1 MSVVSGTVGAITGG
15 DSSRRSSNQQADA
28 AKNALDFQKAQY
40 AQSREDYAPW
50 REAGENALTSLSA
63 KVAAGPGDFTKSPG
77 YDFRLKEGQKALER
91 SAAARTGAMGGD
103 TEKALLRYS
112 QDYASGEYQNF
123 LNQYY
128 QSLTPKQ
135 SLAGVGM
142 TATTG
147 ITNAGTNAANGMSNA
162 ALAAGNAQAAGTINQ
177 ANSLTGNINAMG
189 KNAIAGYSA
198 WKSGQQPYSYT
209 PDALTASYGGDYLAG
224 ASADAAYLDSLAAV
238 GL

>member
-1 MSVVSGTVGAITGG
+1 MSIVSGTVGSIIGG

-28 AKNALDFQKAQY
+28 AAASLKLQKSMYDQN
-40 AQSREDYAPW
+40 RKDYAPW
-50 REAGENALTSLSA
+50 REAGKNALTDLSA
-63 KVAAGPGDFTKSPG
+63 KVATGPGDYTASPG
-77 YDFRLKEGQKALER
+77 YKFRLAEGQKAIER
-91 SAAARTGAMGGD
+91 SAAARTGVLGGA
-103 TEKALLRYS
+103 TEKALMRYN

-128 QSLTPKQ
+128 QSLTPRQ
-135 SLAGVGM
+135 SLAGLGM
-142 TATTG
+142 TANTG
-147 ITNAGTNAANGMSNA
+147 ITNAGTNAANQMSQA
-162 ALAAGNAQAAGTINQ
+162 QLAMGNAQAAGTINQ
-177 ANSLTGNINAMG
+177 ANSLAGNINSMG

-224 ASADAAYLDSLAAV
+224 ASADAAYLDSLAAL

>member
-1 MSVVSGTVGAITGG
+1 MSVVSGTVGAIIGG

-28 AKNALDFQKAQY
+28 ASQAAAVQWDMYEQNRK
-40 AQSREDYAPW
+40 DYAPW
-50 REAGENALTSLSA
+50 REAGENALTSLST

-77 YDFRLKEGQKALER
+77 YDFRLKEGNKAIER
-91 SAAARTGAMGGD
+91 SASARTGALGGE
-103 TEKALLRYS
+103 TEKALLRYNS
-112 QDYASGEYQNF
+112 DYASGEYQNF

-128 QSLTPKQ
+128 QSLTPQQ

-177 ANSLTGNINAMG
+177 ANSLAGNIGSMG

-224 ASADAAYLDSLAAV
+224 ASADAAYLDSLAAL